1 MNLFFYPDDSKIL
14 KTWNQ
19 NSSFKY
25 FLVVK
30 IEKQIRPFVFW
41 EKLRIDNFVSRSTD
55 FYKDPEITCL
65 LIAQG
70 YGLTETTGGIS
81 LSTKK
86 DLSVAT
92 VGQTLPGVR
101 IKLKDWDEGDYL
113 VQGKNDIGPCGEILI
128 GGPMVAS
135 GKDLFRI
142 GQNTSHQISFLKL
155 QLRGAKLYQ

>member
-1 MNLFFYPDDSKIL
+1 MSE
-14 KTWNQ
+14 
-19 NSSFKY
+19 SFWTEWPLIY
-25 FLVVK
+25 FLIYVYLNILVQS
-30 IEKQIRPFVFW
+30 QILVIS
-41 EKLRIDNFVSRSTD
+41 L
-55 FYKDPEITCL
+55 YKDPEITCL

-92 VGQTLPGVR
+92 VGQTLPGVK
-101 IKLKDWDEGDYL
+101 IKLKDWAEGDYL

-142 GQNTSHQISFLKL
+142 GQNTSHQISFLEL
-155 QLRGAKLYQ
+155 QFRGAYVPLR

>member
-1 MNLFFYPDDSKIL
+1 MFRDI
-14 KTWNQ
+14 
-19 NSSFKY
+19 
-25 FLVVK
+25 
-30 IEKQIRPFVFW
+30 
-41 EKLRIDNFVSRSTD
+41 TD
-55 FYKDPEITCL
+55 LYKDPEITCF

-92 VGQTLPGVR
+92 VGQTLPGVK
-101 IKLKDWDEGDYL
+101 IKLKDWAEGDYL

-135 GKDLFRI
+135 GK
-142 GQNTSHQISFLKL
+142 
-155 QLRGAKLYQ
+155 

>member
-1 MNLFFYPDDSKIL
+1 MISL
-14 KTWNQ
+14 
-19 NSSFKY
+19 
-25 FLVVK
+25 
-30 IEKQIRPFVFW
+30 
-41 EKLRIDNFVSRSTD
+41 
-55 FYKDPEITCL
+55 YKDPEITCL

-92 VGQTLPGVR
+92 VGQTLPGVK
-101 IKLKDWDEGDYL
+101 IKLKDWAEGDYL

-128 GGPMVAS
+128 GGSMVAS

-142 GQNTSHQISFLKL
+142 GQNTSHQISFLEL
-155 QLRGAKLYQ
+155 QFRGAYVPLR

>member
-1 MNLFFYPDDSKIL
+1 MIQSWGDPFGKRTEWPLI
-14 KTWNQ
+14 
-19 NSSFKY
+19 Y
-25 FLVVK
+25 FLIYVYLNILVQS
-30 IEKQIRPFVFW
+30 QILVIS
-41 EKLRIDNFVSRSTD
+41 L
-55 FYKDPEITCL
+55 YKDPEITCL

-92 VGQTLPGVR
+92 VGQTLPGVK
-101 IKLKDWDEGDYL
+101 IKLKDWAEGDYL

-142 GQNTSHQISFLKL
+142 GQNNSHQILFLKL
-155 QLRGAKLYQ
+155 QLRGAYVPLT